1 MQMRGLII
9 IDIIK
14 IWPCATTGF
23 QSSSME
29 QIFMRWQNISTRS
42 KMLKKMKDDELC
54 IATVLRRA
62 EWLPRTGTEKDTQ
75 ENFNPEVFLSKMT
88 TYLSVHQQ

>member
-1 MQMRGLII
+1 
-9 IDIIK
+9 
-14 IWPCATTGF
+14 
-23 QSSSME
+23 
-29 QIFMRWQNISTRS
+29 
-42 KMLKKMKDDELC
+42 MLKKMKDDELC